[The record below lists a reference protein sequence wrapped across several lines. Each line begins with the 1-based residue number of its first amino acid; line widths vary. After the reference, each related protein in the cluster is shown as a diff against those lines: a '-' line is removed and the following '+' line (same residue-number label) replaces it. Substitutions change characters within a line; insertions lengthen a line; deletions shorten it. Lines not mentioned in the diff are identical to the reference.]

1 LIVVEI
7 AAAPLIGCSWL
18 CGLILL
24 QVHNYT
30 RYAQESQDV
39 RALGTQE
46 QGWCFLQLFAVRTNK
61 CWHGSRFMLI
71 FILVLFRAKGQLLEL
86 AVAGRLQCVLG

>member
-46 QGWCFLQLFAVRTNK
+46 QGWC
-61 CWHGSRFMLI
+61 
-71 FILVLFRAKGQLLEL
+71 LL
-86 AVAGRLQCVLG
+86 

>member
-1 LIVVEI
+1 VVLVEI
-7 AAAPLIGCSWL
+7 AAAQLIGCSCL
-18 CGLILL
+18 CGLILF

-46 QGWCFLQLFAVRTNK
+46 QGWCFLQLFAVRNNK

-71 FILVLFRAKGQLLEL
+71 FILVLFRAKGQVLEL
-86 AVAGRLQCVLG
+86 ALAG